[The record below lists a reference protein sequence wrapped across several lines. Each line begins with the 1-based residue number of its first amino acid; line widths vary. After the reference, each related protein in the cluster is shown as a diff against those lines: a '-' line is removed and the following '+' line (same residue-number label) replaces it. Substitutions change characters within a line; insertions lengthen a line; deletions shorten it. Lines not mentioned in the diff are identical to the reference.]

1 MSRLEGQNILLGI
14 TAGVA
19 AYKAPA
25 LVRALRAEG
34 AEINVVMSANA
45 HKFVAPTALQAVS
58 GHPVRDDLW
67 DPSAEASMGHIELA
81 RWADQILIAPATAN
95 CVAALAHGQAYDLL
109 TTLCLATDAQV
120 VVAPAMNQGMYLH
133 PATQRNLRTLQ
144 DFGYRVID
152 PDHGEQACGEYG
164 PGRLP
169 DPDDLINA
177 LDQPVLAPDAAAVIE
192 QLNVMITAGPTREAI
207 DPVRFI
213 SNHSSGV
220 QGLSLAE
227 VAAAAGANVTLV
239 AGPGVPNCSTS
250 ITRHDVVSAVDMHN
264 AVHEQLQGIDLFIG
278 VAAVAD
284 YRVAQA
290 AEQKIKKAPSD
301 DPHLDLRLVENP
313 DIIASVVTS
322 AHEVVVVGFA
332 AETQDTLNYAREKRQ
347 RKGLH
352 AIVVNDVSD
361 TSIGFNSPNNAATF
375 ICDSEEVFFERQSKK
390 QMATQ
395 LLQQI
400 AKTLG
405 NELTIRKTTHRN

>member
-1 MSRLEGQNILLGI
+1 
-14 TAGVA
+14 
-19 AYKAPA
+19 
-25 LVRALRAEG
+25 
-34 AEINVVMSANA
+34 
-45 HKFVAPTALQAVS
+45 
-58 GHPVRDDLW
+58 
-67 DPSAEASMGHIELA
+67 
-81 RWADQILIAPATAN
+81 
-95 CVAALAHGQAYDLL
+95 
-109 TTLCLATDAQV
+109 
-120 VVAPAMNQGMYLH
+120 
-133 PATQRNLRTLQ
+133 
-144 DFGYRVID
+144 
-152 PDHGEQACGEYG
+152 
-164 PGRLP
+164 
-169 DPDDLINA
+169 
-177 LDQPVLAPDAAAVIE
+177 
-192 QLNVMITAGPTREAI
+192 
-207 DPVRFI
+207 
-213 SNHSSGV
+213 
-220 QGLSLAE
+220 
-227 VAAAAGANVTLV
+227 
-239 AGPGVPNCSTS
+239 
-250 ITRHDVVSAVDMHN
+250 MHN

-290 AEQKIKKAPSD
+290 AEQKIKKTPSD

-405 NELTIRKTTHRN
+405 NELTMRKNTHRN